1 MNAKREEII
10 IAVLSVLFIFLSISP
25 TLILYFKTPADS
37 VYTFLHNSIS
47 DYPYYISFIRQGI
60 EGRITTIDQ
69 FTLEDQSPGLIHI
82 FYLGLGRIGRLFGL
96 SAVITYFS
104 ARIFFGLLL
113 LMTSYVFI
121 SNFIKIKWQ
130 RILAFLIFVTSISFP
145 QIVETEKGIALWQYL
160 YWWTEMDPINRLTF
174 IPHFLFGHIGLIAII
189 LLLLSVFKLFR
200 LDYFI
205 LSILIGLILGLVHPP
220 SLGMLYLILGLYLL
234 FNLNVKNLR
243 TLSIYIISTVP
254 SLIYIYY
261 TTQNVFPWNLM
272 GKQESLFYAINLVEY
287 LLSLGPV
294 LILGLIGILIKR
306 KGEAL
311 VLSLWILIDIIMI
324 PVSSKFPVFSNI
336 RFLSMLI
343 QLPLSI
349 LAVLLFDFLKK
360 RRKKVLFSLLIS
372 LQMVL
377 TLMMLPGSLISAFSS
392 GNLSILNFIYPK
404 KSLVTALTF
413 LDGKTFPSG
422 AILANQENSM
432 LSVIYSNRPVYF
444 GQPVWTYQNQEK
456 KQRTEEFFSGKMN
469 ACQTF
474 QFLKEGKIG
483 YILTENSKNDF
494 TDKNY
499 LYLDKLYEE
508 DDIAIYKFQKDG
520 QEDVIKGLSCFVRT

>member
-1 MNAKREEII
+1 MNAKKEEII

-25 TLILYFKTPADS
+25 TLILYLKIPADS

-220 SLGMLYLILGLYLL
+220 SLGMFYLILGLYLL

-377 TLMMLPGSLISAFSS
+377 TLMMLPGSLISAFSP

-413 LDGKTFPSG
+413 LDRKTFPSG

>member
-1 MNAKREEII
+1 MLKTY
-10 IAVLSVLFIFLSISP
+10 VL
-25 TLILYFKTPADS
+25 
-37 VYTFLHNSIS
+37 
-47 DYPYYISFIRQGI
+47 
-60 EGRITTIDQ
+60 
-69 FTLEDQSPGLIHI
+69 
-82 FYLGLGRIGRLFGL
+82 
-96 SAVITYFS
+96 
-104 ARIFFGLLL
+104 
-113 LMTSYVFI
+113 
-121 SNFIKIKWQ
+121 
-130 RILAFLIFVTSISFP
+130 LAFILFLRFPHSYIFI
-145 QIVETEKGIALWQYL
+145 
-160 YWWTEMDPINRLTF
+160 
-174 IPHFLFGHIGLIAII
+174 
-189 LLLLSVFKLFR
+189 
-200 LDYFI
+200 
-205 LSILIGLILGLVHPP
+205 
-220 SLGMLYLILGLYLL
+220 
-234 FNLNVKNLR
+234 
-243 TLSIYIISTVP
+243 
-254 SLIYIYY
+254 
-261 TTQNVFPWNLM
+261 TQHKMF
-272 GKQESLFYAINLVEY
+272 
-287 LLSLGPV
+287 SLGPV

-413 LDGKTFPSG
+413 LDRKTFPSG

-456 KQRTEEFFSGKMN
+456 KQRTEEFFSGKIDR
-469 ACQTF
+469 
-474 QFLKEGKIG
+474 K
-483 YILTENSKNDF
+483 S
-494 TDKNY
+494 
-499 LYLDKLYEE
+499 
-508 DDIAIYKFQKDG
+508 
-520 QEDVIKGLSCFVRT
+520 V